1 MPDPAPEPWSRARA
15 INRAVE
21 LDLCVEDM
29 GDDTGV
35 KGYGGDL
42 VWFSDAGVE
51 IDCELWT
58 WEELDDH
65 LMWSVFDLAGAER
78 RPLN

>member
-1 MPDPAPEPWSRARA
+1 
-15 INRAVE
+15 
-21 LDLCVEDM
+21 M

-42 VWFSDAGVE
+42 VWFSDDGVE
-51 IDCELWT
+51 IEGELWS

-78 RPLN
+78 RSAD